1 MVTTLHRITARVD
14 IETQDLLT
22 KTTAISG
29 MSSINSFVIS
39 AAIEK
44 AKKVIEHEQTLKL
57 SQVDAT
63 LLMNALDRPA
73 IQNSKL
79 KAAAKRYGKKLNDE
93 YDSSS

>member
-22 KTTAISG
+22 KATAISG

-44 AKKVIEHEQTLKL
+44 AKK
-57 SQVDAT
+57 SYRA
-63 LLMNALDRPA
+63 
-73 IQNSKL
+73 
-79 KAAAKRYGKKLNDE
+79 
-93 YDSSS
+93 

>member
-22 KTTAISG
+22 KATAISG

-63 LLMNALDRPA
+63 LLMNALYRPA
-73 IQNSKL
+73 LQNSKL
-79 KAAAKRYGKKLNDE
+79 KAAATRYGKKLNDE
-93 YDSSS
+93 YGTSR